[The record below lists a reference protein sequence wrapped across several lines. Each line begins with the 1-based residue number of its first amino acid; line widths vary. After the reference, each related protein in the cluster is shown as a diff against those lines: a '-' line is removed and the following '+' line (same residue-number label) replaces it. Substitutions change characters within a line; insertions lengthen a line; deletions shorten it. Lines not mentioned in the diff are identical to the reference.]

1 MLLVISPAKSL
12 DFESP
17 LPTQQH
23 SQSDFLKQS
32 RQLIKE
38 ARELSP
44 AQIGQMMKISD
55 KLATLN
61 HERFNHWSTPFT
73 LDNARA
79 AAFAFKGDVYQG
91 MAADTF
97 SKEDHQFAQEHL
109 RILSGLYGLL
119 RPLDLIQPYRLEMGT
134 RFENSKG
141 PNLYH
146 FWGNEI
152 TDGLNKQ
159 IAATQSQ
166 VLLNLASNEY
176 FKAVKP
182 KLINADIITPVFKDQ
197 KNGQYKIISF
207 WAKRA
212 RGLMAS
218 YVIRNRITEPSKLVE
233 FDTDGYYYSEAESS
247 DKQMVF
253 LRDHNDA

>member
-23 SQSDFLKQS
+23 TQSDFLEQS
-32 RQLIKE
+32 QTLINQ

-44 AQIGQMMKISD
+44 AQIGSMMKISD
-55 KLATLN
+55 KLAELN
-61 HERFNHWSTPFT
+61 HQRFHSWETPFT
-73 LDNARA
+73 HDNARA

-91 MAADTF
+91 MEAETF
-97 SKEDHQFAQEHL
+97 SDADYKFAQQHL

-134 RFENSKG
+134 RFENSAGK
-141 PNLYH
+141 NLYH
-146 FWGNEI
+146 FWGTQI
-152 TDGLNKQ
+152 TDALNQQ
-159 IAATQSQ
+159 IAASNSQ
-166 VLLNLASNEY
+166 VLLNLASTEY
-176 FKAVKP
+176 FTAVKP
-182 KLINADIITPVFKDQ
+182 KLVKADIITPVFKDQ

-218 YVIRNRITEPSKLVE
+218 YVIRNQITDPSKLVE
-233 FDTDGYYYSEAESS
+233 FDTDGYYYSEAEST

-253 LRDHNDA
+253 LRDHLPA